1 MERKRVDKNLSFVIN
16 QPLPMRVQVYEY
28 LRERILNH
36 SILPSARLVEAQIAK
51 EMGISRTP
59 IREALHL
66 LEKDGF
72 IESIPRVGYQ
82 VKELAWDELEEI
94 FEIRRV
100 LETLACRWVIKRIDA
115 QSLKALEDNMAETEA
130 ALKKGPPNIF
140 LKYDEE
146 FHEILVRAAA
156 SKHLLELHRQV
167 RQFLLRY
174 RAAGIRNMSSVRQA
188 IDGHAAILACLKN
201 KDEKGFEAAIVD
213 HLIFSKED
221 IREFALNK
229 NSETAK

>member
-1 MERKRVDKNLSFVIN
+1 MEKDHSFVIN
-16 QPLPMRVQVYEY
+16 QPLPMRKQVYEY
-28 LRERILNH
+28 LREQILSY
-36 SILPSARLVEAQIAK
+36 SILPSSRLVEAQIAK

-82 VKELAWDELEEI
+82 VKKLAWDELEEI

-115 QSLKALEDNMAETEA
+115 QSLTALEDNMAEAEVA
-130 ALKKGPPNIF
+130 VKNGALDIF

-146 FHEILVRAAA
+146 FHEILVRATG
-156 SKHLLELHRQV
+156 SKHLLELHRQL

-174 RAAGIRNMSSVRQA
+174 RAAGIRNMSSVREA
-188 IDGHAAILACLKN
+188 IDGHAAILACLKS
-201 KDEKGFEAAIVD
+201 KDEKGLEAAVVD

-221 IREFALNK
+221 IREFTLKEPANP
-229 NSETAK
+229 